1 MYDDGFQPLISQ
13 VNMMEIS
20 HSGIISHKLKAWFMK
35 ELNADFKELNL
46 NIYVF
51 TYDVYFDSVI
61 SAMSRHLYL
70 QQFAVFK
77 NPLSLR
83 KPMGFVE
90 SQSSNKIIWHT
101 IWDKVKLITYV
112 NKV

>member
-1 MYDDGFQPLISQ
+1 
-13 VNMMEIS
+13 MEIS
-20 HSGIISHKLKAWFMK
+20 HSDIINHKLKARFMK

-46 NIYVF
+46 NIYIYIF
-51 TYDVYFDSVI
+51 TYDVYFDSII

-90 SQSSNKIIWHT
+90 SQSLNEII
-101 IWDKVKLITYV
+101 
-112 NKV
+112 